1 MTRSGDRRVA
11 MAVVLVVAIA
21 GLLTTSDAALGQKKK
36 AKKFEEKYRLTAM
49 GTGHSGLA
57 AGRASALD
65 LTVKR
70 WTTAEERQ
78 AILEVL
84 ATNDGKK
91 ILRFL
96 EDLPEVGFIRVPGRQ
111 GVELSYAYEFE
122 EDGKRTVVLA
132 TERSLASMPTL
143 MDPGLEYLVAVIV
156 LRLDGDGTGDGNI
169 LPALELEMKGDRLEV
184 VSSAA
189 DPITLTKVVRR

>member
-1 MTRSGDRRVA
+1 MTRSGDRSVA
-11 MAVVLVVAIA
+11 MAVVLLVAVA
-21 GLLTTSDAALGQKKK
+21 GLLTTSDAAFGKKK
-36 AKKFEEKYRLTAM
+36 AKKFEEQYRLTAM

-96 EDLPEVGFIRVPGRQ
+96 EDLPEVGFIRIPGRQ

-122 EDGKRTVVLA
+122 EGGKRTVVLA

-156 LRLDGDGTGDGNI
+156 LRLDEDGTGDGNI